1 MSKPLFSRIQSKFAV
16 AFLFGAVAMMGG
28 ACEKT
33 RSLKF
38 LQGQGENLYTINDFN
53 EQTFKVK
60 TGENRF
66 KGQTSRADKLMLID
80 DFRGVNNLD
89 AVDFKIEDGLFAG
102 IDLSD
107 YNFYGRANSEYTLKY
122 SFTNNYVVLSK
133 VASKLDIP
141 SQELTYAKD
150 LGNDM
155 YEVPMMGLPINL
167 YAVEKVRDDRG
178 KDTRRIATYSKDYLA
193 DAQAF
198 KINENS
204 VRYFAAP
211 LKQDLF
217 KADFFKPTDEWFYTK
232 TLVGRGLKSK
242 SILGSTSAEL
252 KIKFARTN
260 NSIIGVD
267 LNIAAEQ
274 EILDPTKTI
283 TALEIPVEWAD
294 FRTESAGTDARL
306 KEIKLGDS
314 EGESRFWEQREWAL
328 VDFNN
333 VDRLSKSY
341 TADNK
346 LEKLEV
352 GNDYISF
359 TIYESSTGDTY
370 KYSLAKS
377 NDRVEGQRMY
387 ADDTKLFHIFAAKR
401 TVIAG
406 QLYTQQPDFNKL
418 VFANRFYPKNGEIV
432 YHISNNT
439 PNLPEF
445 TDAIADSIKAWD
457 AAFTEADTGIRVRLD
472 PLRTDPGDVRYN
484 QVVFYGYEID
494 SSMETGGTLLGF
506 GPSVQ
511 DSRSGET
518 YAAATHIYLRA
529 YREGIIRGIRSFV
542 RNELGL
548 YDDKKVNDISFFK
561 NADAAAEAGAMIS
574 SAIPDITPIAA
585 LYDSIV
591 SQNGFDGL
599 NNLRNNFAAE
609 ISNFRTPAQ
618 INSILAKNAEKTEM
632 ELTQNK
638 NGAVCDY
645 ATVAASANSWAKI
658 RDKCMGGKTP
668 FSDYLDRV
676 KAAHAADPKV
686 LNLDNGDVTEEQA
699 ILACAQPLMKD
710 LLTSTLI
717 HEIGHNLGL
726 GHNFAG
732 SSDSDNFAKDSTGK
746 TAYPSSSV
754 MDYPDRDFDLYSKAG
769 PYDVAAIRYLYGRKV
784 ETTQGQ
790 MLDVPN
796 NKSIYAVASE
806 AGSKL
811 KGYEVCNDTL
821 NRSNQP
827 YYNPQCLKWDV
838 GGTPKDYVT
847 WAARQIHAD
856 IITNGYVYNDSALR
870 GASSSTSYFFNFKQ
884 IHDYWRYLMYQDAG
898 KNLEKLS
905 EAELKAYIE
914 RRSKTDKVFAKYT
927 DATNEIFKLSM
938 EILKLPSR
946 ICVVRDSA
954 SGSILGLQE
963 FRRLRSDIFLA
974 NNYTPQNCQEA
985 LPYVASVRPEFAN
998 RSLKLEDKGV
1008 EIKALELD
1016 LDPAAAA
1023 DKLKGNGNF
1032 GGMELNPSYSYGTQV
1047 LKTAAMNL
1055 LMNRTPMTSGTTKT
1069 ASLQL
1074 LVNTSMLVNFLDVPW
1089 YRNEIADL
1097 AMNQLVAGA
1106 NMEQLGLNAELGK
1119 SFYPFFEEN
1128 SEVATLFTSTMIA
1141 NAGNV
1146 DQSPAR
1152 ALTDSFIATR
1162 SIVSGGVTGFLQSTL
1177 SSYAGQ
1183 LDEVFY
1189 AKKAGTVVYAAP
1201 TQARAG
1207 KVIRRYAMMKQ
1218 VANLAT
1224 AKQLLADVSTTAAP
1238 ATAGA
1243 APTAADM
1250 LRAVTSRFEAN
1261 DLFLQ
1266 AFQYDQM
1273 GRIINQSTLAG
1284 VAGVNPELVKTN
1296 LTSLASNALGW
1307 DATEFQDLVN
1317 LRATDPNSFSAQLK
1331 VLESLI
1337 QSVL

>member
-1 MSKPLFSRIQSKFAV
+1 MPNDFSSRLPSKLGL
-16 AFLFGAVAMMGG
+16 AFLLATVTVMG
-28 ACEKT
+28 ACGKT
-33 RSLKF
+33 RDLKF
-38 LQGQGENLYTINDFN
+38 LQGQGENLYTISDFN
-53 EQTFKVK
+53 ENTFKVK
-60 TGENRF
+60 TGEPRF
-66 KGQTSRADKLMLID
+66 KGQTSRADKLFLID
-80 DFRGVNNLD
+80 EFKGVNNLD
-89 AVDFKIEDGLFAG
+89 AVEFKIEDGIFAG

-107 YNFYGRANSEYTLKY
+107 FNFYGRPNSEYTLKY

-133 VASKLDIP
+133 IATKLDIP
-141 SQELTYAKD
+141 SQELTYAKA

-178 KDTRRIATYSKDYLA
+178 KDTRRISTYAKDYLV

-204 VRYFAAP
+204 VRYFNAP

-217 KADFFKPTDEWFYTK
+217 KADFFKPEDEWFYTK
-232 TLVGRGLKSK
+232 TLVGRGLNSK
-242 SILGSTSAEL
+242 SILGSTTAEL

-260 NSIIGVD
+260 NSILGVD
-267 LNIAAEQ
+267 LNIAKEQ

-294 FRTESAGTDARL
+294 FRTESAGSDARL

-377 NDRVEGQRMY
+377 NERVEGQRMY
-387 ADDTKLFHIFAAKR
+387 AEDTKLFHIFAAKR

-406 QLYTQQPDFNKL
+406 QLFTQQPDFNKL

-445 TDAIADSIKAWD
+445 TDAISDAVKAWD
-457 AAFTEADTGIRVRLD
+457 VAFTEGDTGIRVRLD
-472 PLRTDPGDVRYN
+472 PLRTEPGDVRYN

-494 SSMETGGTLLGF
+494 STMASGGTLLGF

-518 YAAATHIYLRA
+518 FTATTHIYLRA
-529 YREGIIRGIRSFV
+529 YREGVIRGIRGFV

-548 YDDKKVNDISFFK
+548 YDDKKINDVTFFK
-561 NADAAAEAGAMIS
+561 NSDAAADAGAMINAS
-574 SAIPDITPIAA
+574 TPDLTGVASI
-585 LYDSIV
+585 YDGIV

-599 NNLRNNFAAE
+599 NTLRNNFAAE
-609 ISNFRTPAQ
+609 IASFRTPAQ
-618 INSILAKNAEKTEM
+618 MTAILAKNAQKAETD
-632 ELTQNK
+632 LTHGK
-638 NGAVCDY
+638 NGAICEY
-645 ATVAASANSWAKI
+645 ANVAASANSWSKI
-658 RDKCMGGKTP
+658 RDKCLSGKTK
-668 FSDYLDRV
+668 FSAYLDRL
-676 KAAHAADPKV
+676 KAANAANPNV
-686 LNLDNGDVTEEQA
+686 LNIDDAEFSEEEA

-732 SSDSDNFAKDSTGK
+732 SSDSENFAKDEAGK
-746 TAYPSSSV
+746 TVYPSSSV

-784 ETTQGQ
+784 ETASGK
-790 MLDVPN
+790 MLPVPAS
-796 NKSIYAVASE
+796 KGIFTVAAES
-806 AGSKL
+806 GSKL
-811 KGYEVCNDTL
+811 KNYEVCNDSL

-838 GGTPKDYVT
+838 GGTPKDYVV

-856 IITNGYVYNDSALR
+856 LITNGYVYNDSALR

-884 IHDYWRYLMYQDAG
+884 IHDYWRYLMYQDVG

-905 EAELKAYIE
+905 EADLKSYID
-914 RRSKTDKVFAKYT
+914 RRATTDKVFAKYT

-938 EILKLPSR
+938 EIMKLPSR
-946 ICVVRDSA
+946 ICVIRDSST
-954 SGSILGLQE
+954 SGILGLQE
-963 FRRLRSDIFLA
+963 FRRMRSDIFLA
-974 NNYTPQNCQEA
+974 NNVTVQNCQQA
-985 LPYVASVRPEFAN
+985 LPFIASVRPEFAN
-998 RSLKLEDKGV
+998 RGLKVEDKGV
-1008 EIKALELD
+1008 EIKGLELD
-1016 LDPAAAA
+1016 LDPAAAS

-1032 GGMELNPSYSYGTQV
+1032 GGMEFNPSYSFGTQT
-1047 LKTAAMNL
+1047 LKSAVMNL
-1055 LMNRTPMTSGTTKT
+1055 LFNRTPLTSGTNRTP
-1069 ASLQL
+1069 SLQL

-1089 YRNEIADL
+1089 FRNEIADFV
-1097 AMNQLVAGA
+1097 MNQLVAGA
-1106 NMEQLGLNAELGK
+1106 NIEQIGLKAELGK
-1119 SFYPFFEEN
+1119 TFHPFFEEN
-1128 SEVATLFTSTMIA
+1128 AELAALMTSSMIT

-1152 ALTDSFIATR
+1152 ALNESFIATR
-1162 SIVSGGVTGFLQSTL
+1162 SIVAGGVSGFLQSTL
-1177 SSYAGQ
+1177 NSYAGQ

-1189 AKKAGTVVYAAP
+1189 AKKSGTVVYAAP

-1207 KVIRRYAMMKQ
+1207 KVIRRYVMMKQ

-1224 AKQLLADVSTTAAP
+1224 AKSVLADASTSAVSP
-1238 ATAGA
+1238 SGA
-1243 APTAADM
+1243 APTNADI
-1250 LRAVTSRFEAN
+1250 LRAIASRFEAN

-1266 AFQYDQM
+1266 PFQYDKIS
-1273 GRIINQSTLAG
+1273 RSINQSTLAG
-1284 VAGVNPELVKTN
+1284 VPGVNPELVKTN
-1296 LTSLASNALGW
+1296 LTALASNAIGW
-1307 DATEFQDLVN
+1307 DTVEFQDLVN

-1331 VLESLI
+1331 VLETLI